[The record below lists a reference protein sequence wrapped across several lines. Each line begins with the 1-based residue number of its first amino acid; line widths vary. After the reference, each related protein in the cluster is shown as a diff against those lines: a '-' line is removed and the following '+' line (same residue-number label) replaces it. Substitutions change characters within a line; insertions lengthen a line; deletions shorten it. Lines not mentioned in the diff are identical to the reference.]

1 MSAELKRCP
10 FCGQEIKLEEWKKQ
24 KRYRLAGTWGNF
36 PVNTALYA
44 DLFFEHVE
52 QEANHD

>member
-1 MSAELKRCP
+1 MSEKRCP
-10 FCGQEIKLEEWKKQ
+10 FCGQEIKLEEWQKQ

-44 DLFFEHVE
+44 DLFFEHME